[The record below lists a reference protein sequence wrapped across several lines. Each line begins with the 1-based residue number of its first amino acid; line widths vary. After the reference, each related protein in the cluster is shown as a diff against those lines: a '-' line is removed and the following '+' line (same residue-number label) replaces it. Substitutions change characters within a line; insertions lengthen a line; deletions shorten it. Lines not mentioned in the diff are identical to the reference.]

1 MQAKQ
6 DFFSL
11 KKYLM
16 YIYTVKSK
24 CVIVKASKESPKF
37 SNIKQGNPQ
46 NLQIVLVL
54 PNQILMYF
62 NAGKQS
68 KPKQIQKVL
77 FVSSQI

>member
-1 MQAKQ
+1 
-6 DFFSL
+6 
-11 KKYLM
+11 
-16 YIYTVKSK
+16 
-24 CVIVKASKESPKF
+24 VKASKESPKF

-77 FVSSQI
+77 FLSSQI